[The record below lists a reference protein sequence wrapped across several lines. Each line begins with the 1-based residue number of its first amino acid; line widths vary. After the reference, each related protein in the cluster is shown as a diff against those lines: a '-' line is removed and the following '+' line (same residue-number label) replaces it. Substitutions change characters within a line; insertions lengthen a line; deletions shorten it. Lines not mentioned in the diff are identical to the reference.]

1 MLLKMLWFIPDRLYY
16 IIYKCHVSKGKS
28 PLGLVLPT
36 SQIKGKEKKMSSK
49 VLVTGGCG
57 YIGSVLVPMLLK
69 RGYEVRV
76 FDKLYFGDESLV
88 NVRDRIELIPGD
100 VRKLKPSVLEGI
112 DGVIH
117 LGSLS
122 NDPTADLSLSATR
135 SINYE
140 GTIKLARACKSY
152 GISRFTFASTC
163 SVYGFHLDSLA
174 DESLPTNPQSPYTKS
189 KLDAEIELQKMA
201 DDKFCPVSVRQATVF
216 GFSPRMRWDTVVN
229 AFVMHAFKTGRLDV
243 WFGGKAWRP
252 IVHVKDA
259 AEAHICC
266 LEAELTKVRGQ
277 IFNVVYGNYRI
288 LELAHLV
295 QKTLA
300 EIGIDVEVE
309 VNYDQVDNRSY
320 KVSGERIT
328 KLLGFAP
335 SVSVQDS
342 VKEIAEVLQEG
353 KYRDFDHPIY
363 YNMRWMKLLTEIEAR
378 LKKTGRVL

>member
-1 MLLKMLWFIPDRLYY
+1 MGR
-16 IIYKCHVSKGKS
+16 
-28 PLGLVLPT
+28 
-36 SQIKGKEKKMSSK
+36 K

-100 VRKLKPSVLEGI
+100 IRKLNPSVLEGI
-112 DGVIH
+112 DSVIH

-122 NDPTADLSLSATR
+122 NDPTADLSPSANR

-174 DESLPTNPQSPYTKS
+174 DESSPTNPQSSYTKS

-201 DDKFCPVSVRQATVF
+201 DDKFCPVIVRQATVF
-216 GFSPRMRWDTVVN
+216 GLSPRMRWDIVVN

-243 WFGGKAWRP
+243 WFGGEAWRP

-259 AEAHICC
+259 AEAHIRC

-277 IFNVVYGNYRI
+277 ILNLVYENYRI
-288 LELAHLV
+288 LELANQV
-295 QKTLA
+295 RETLA

-363 YNMRWMKLLTEIEAR
+363 YNMRWMKLLIEIEAR